1 MINGMQSEQLVDK
14 FTDNISMT
22 NMIIPFNFKHVNYHY
37 VNGVSKKLENFLV
50 RFYNKMLKIKK
61 KTLYFHNMRLLLLL
75 LF

>member
-61 KTLYFHNMRLLLLL
+61 TLYFHNMRLLLLL